1 MSEREGDETG
11 ERGGRNEEGGRRMSE
26 GREEVGSHIKQAPR
40 VRTSAHKLEAVL
52 A

>member
-11 ERGGRNEEGGRRMSE
+11 ERGRNEEGGRRMSE

-40 VRTSAHKLEAVL
+40 IRTSAHKLEAVL